1 MSTAGAERMY
11 PSKGRVSPGMNP
23 AGSEKREMA
32 PKACGGGGREVGN
45 IHSRRRARKRCRQQ
59 MQTAGG
65 MFGAGRQCLW
75 KKEKEESKM
84 NPSPS

>member
-32 PKACGGGGREVGN
+32 PKACGGGGRKVGN
-45 IHSRRRARKRCRQQ
+45 LPSRRRARKRCKQQ
-59 MQTAGG
+59 EGE
-65 MFGAGRQCLW
+65 MFGAGRKGLW